1 MISQEVISDIKYR
14 NNIEDVISG
23 YVSLKRA
30 GSNMNGLC
38 PFHSE
43 KTPSFTVFSASQNFY
58 CFGCGA
64 GGDVISFVM
73 KIENLDYPSAIEFLA
88 KRVGIE
94 IGDIKDE
101 NRGTGRKTV
110 LEMNKI
116 AAKFYHNTLLDP
128 KNKAGLEYLSAKR
141 GFSPALIKHFGLGYA
156 TDSWDALTRHLKSKG
171 YGDRELKDAFLSSV
185 SSKTGRS
192 FDYFRNRAIV
202 PIIDVSGA
210 VIAFGG
216 RIIGDGEPKYL
227 NSSDTPA
234 FKKSKNLFALN
245 FAKNTCSE
253 QLILCE
259 GYMDVIALHGA
270 GFTNSVATLGTAITP
285 DQARLMK
292 RYTKKVIISYDSD
305 GAGQRAADKAFR
317 LLSEVGLETRML
329 KLTGGAKDPDEFI
342 KKFGKLAFSRLLE
355 GTQTEFEHKFG
366 LILQRNDISSVAGKI
381 KASKETV
388 ELISGFP
395 SAVERSI
402 YIHRASDGLEL
413 DSKVL
418 ANDVEKLI
426 IKNAKQMQKEQ
437 TQKIITSSAGY
448 MDRVNPQ
455 FVKNPGAAAAEEA
468 IIGILLLQPEHIT
481 KVIQTPNNL
490 TAEDFVTD
498 FNRCVFE
505 KIVFHAKTDEV
516 FDESFLSAEF
526 SEEETGRI
534 IKMKVRRMQ
543 LSNNTDEVIDECIN
557 KLRECKEKK
566 AVNDIN
572 DLKEMI
578 ENKRRKNNE

>member
-1 MISQEVISDIKYR
+1 MISQEIISDIKYR

-43 KTPSFTVFSASQNFY
+43 KTPSFTVFSAAQNFY

-64 GGDVISFVM
+64 GGDVISFIM
-73 KIENLDYPSAIEFLA
+73 RIENLDYPSALEFLA

-94 IGDIKDE
+94 LNDVRE
-101 NRGTGRKTV
+101 ESSGTGRKTV
-110 LEMNKI
+110 LEMNKL
-116 AAKFYHNTLLDP
+116 AARFYHNKLLDP
-128 KNKAGLEYLSAKR
+128 RNKTGIEYFAAKR
-141 GFSPALIKHFGLGYA
+141 GFSMPLIKHFGLGYSG
-156 TDSWDALTRHLKSKG
+156 DSWDALTGYLKSKG
-171 YGDRELKDAFLSSV
+171 YSDKEMNDAFLSSV
-185 SSKTGRS
+185 SRKSGKS

-202 PIIDVSGA
+202 PIIDVNGA

-216 RIIGDGEPKYL
+216 RIIGEGEPKYL

-305 GAGQRAADKAFR
+305 EAGQRAADKAFR
-317 LLSEVGLETRML
+317 LLSDVGLEARML

-342 KKFGKLAFSRLLE
+342 RKYGKLAFTRLLE
-355 GTQTEFEHKFG
+355 DTKTEFEHKFE
-366 LILQRNDISSVAGKI
+366 LILQQNDISSVAGKV
-381 KASKETV
+381 KAGQSAV
-388 ELISGFP
+388 ELISRFP
-395 SAVERSI
+395 SSVERSI
-402 YIHRASDGLEL
+402 YIQKAADALEL
-413 DSKVL
+413 DGKMLLS
-418 ANDVEKLI
+418 DVEKLI
-426 IKNAKQMQKEQ
+426 KKNNRQAEKERS
-437 TQKIITSSAGY
+437 QKIITASAGY

-455 FVKNPGAAAAEEA
+455 YVKNPGAASAEEA
-468 IIGILLLQPEHIT
+468 IIGMLLLQPEHIL
-481 KVIQTPNNL
+481 KVCEPSVGL
-490 TAEDFVTD
+490 TADDFVTE
-498 FNRCVFE
+498 FNRRVFE
-505 KIVFHAKTDEV
+505 AVISHARKDES
-516 FDESFLSAEF
+516 FDEGFLSAEF
-526 SEEETGRI
+526 SEAETGRI
-534 IKMKVRRMQ
+534 IKMKVRRME
-543 LSNNTDEVIDECIN
+543 LANNTETVMKECVA
-557 KLRECKEKK
+557 KLRESKSKK
-566 AVNDIN
+566 DINDVN